1 MFCIPIFN
9 IDIFEKYKIYTH
21 QTANALRLYISDLQK
36 GNHFANSRLGRVNN
50 DWSLVKQDIQRISVS
65 QWTRTNFFK

>member
-1 MFCIPIFN
+1 MLCIPIFN
-9 IDIFEKYKIYTH
+9 IDIFKQCKIYTY
-21 QTANALRLYISDLQK
+21 QTANALSLYISDLQK
-36 GNHFANSRLGRVNN
+36 GSRFANSRLERVND